1 MVHRIALYRFFGAVV
16 VATVAATAS
25 AAGVAVGAPP
35 PVRAA
40 DLILANG
47 RVHTPSGWMQSLAV
61 RDGTIVA
68 VGPAESVDAFRG
80 PNTRVVNLNG
90 NAVFPGLHDS
100 HVHSMF
106 AGLEQFTCRI
116 PPGALP
122 AKIAAAV
129 KACVQAKKPGEW
141 IVGGN
146 WVAAVFAPRQ
156 LNRAFLDKLAPA
168 NPVLLNDESH
178 HSVWVNSA
186 ALRLAG
192 ITRDTPNPAGGIIER
207 DAKGEPNGLLRETAT
222 TLVESIVPPPS
233 DALKREALTLSSRQ
247 MLSYGIT
254 SYTEATVRKHEIA
267 TFAAL
272 SAEGVLKQRVRG
284 CIVWAPG
291 DADGER
297 LIAERASYARPRF
310 ATDCVKIFMDGVPTE
325 SRTGAM
331 LEPYVDHGHNRGAP
345 ERGLLMIPQD
355 TLNQAVTRFD
365 RQGLQVKF
373 HAAGDG
379 AVRAAIDSVFAA
391 RAANGWGGPR
401 HDVGHSTFVASA
413 DIPRVREAQMAFEYS
428 PYIWY
433 PTPIAAV
440 DVFNAVGA
448 ERMRR
453 WVPIKDGLESGAL
466 VVAGSDWSVVPSVN
480 PWLAMETMVTRQ
492 NPGGS
497 TKTLGEGQRITLEQA
512 LRIFTENGA
521 QLMLQRNEVGSLEV
535 GMRADFIVT
544 ANNPFDVPI
553 TEVHVTKVAMTFIDG
568 ELVYEAA
575 RDANGQQ

>member
-1 MVHRIALYRFFGAVV
+1 MGGVMNRLLCVAVASLV
-16 VATVAATAS
+16 TATALS
-25 AAGVAVGAPP
+25 APP
-35 PVRAA
+35 AAEHPAAHAA
-40 DLILANG
+40 DLLLTSG
-47 RVHTPSGWMQSLAV
+47 RIYTPSGWAQSLAV
-61 RDGTIVA
+61 RSGTIVA
-68 VGPAESVDAFRG
+68 IGETATVDRIRG
-80 PNTRVVNLNG
+80 PNTRVIDLKG
-90 NAVFPGLHDS
+90 GAVFPGLHDL

-122 AKIAAAV
+122 AKIASAV
-129 KACVQAKKPGEW
+129 KACVQGRKPGEW
-141 IVGGN
+141 IIGGN
-146 WVAAVFAPRQ
+146 WVAAVFAPSQ
-156 LNRAFLDKLAPA
+156 INRAFLDRLAPA

-178 HSVWVNSA
+178 HSIWVNST

-222 TLVESIVPPPS
+222 ALVESIVPPAS
-233 DALKREALTLSSRQ
+233 DALKRDALVLSSRQ

-254 SYTEATVRKHEIA
+254 SYTEATVRAHEIA

-331 LEPYVDHGHNRGAP
+331 LQPYVNHAHGRGAP
-345 ERGLLMIPQD
+345 ERGILMVPQNA
-355 TLNQAVTRFD
+355 LNEAVTRFD
-365 RQGLQVKF
+365 RQGLHVKF
-373 HAAGDG
+373 HAAGDA
-379 AVRAAIDSVFAA
+379 AVRAAIDAVFAA
-391 RAANGWGGPR
+391 RGANGWGGSM
-401 HDVGHSTFVASA
+401 HDVGHSTFVDSA
-413 DIPRVREAQMAFEYS
+413 DIRRVREAHMAFEYS

-453 WVPIKDGLESGAL
+453 WVPIKDGLASGAL

-497 TKTLGEGQRITLEQA
+497 TKTLGDEQRITLEQA
-512 LRIFTENGA
+512 LRIFTANGA
-521 QLMLQRNEVGSLEV
+521 LLMQQRDEVGAIEV
-535 GMRADFIVT
+535 GMRADLVVT
-544 ANNPFDVPI
+544 EGNPFDVPI
-553 TEVHVTKVAMTFIDG
+553 TQVHATKVMMTFIDG
-568 ELVYEAA
+568 DLVYEAA
-575 RDANGQQ
+575 P